1 MRITTSSL
9 QVHCIRH
16 LFGAQAFHSCR
27 CELPLQSC
35 SCLSIECVD
44 SPPAYHSNVTSFFPG
59 SIQPCNHDKAISWPY
74 PSVRAIW
81 RCLSQQISQTFESP
95 RWSSVGITESKLL
108 LLDSRTYVRHYNH
121 YLGLAQATSAAS
133 NIGTLRWTMSLLKE
147 SIYYK
152 ITWQDGQTHQEPLG
166 KVDHYHSFS
175 LYAP

>member
-59 SIQPCNHDKAISWPY
+59 SIQPCNHDKAISWSY

-108 LLDSRTYVRHYNH
+108 LLDSRTYVRTTTTT
-121 YLGLAQATSAAS
+121 LDLRKRLVPPQTSGHFAGRS
-133 NIGTLRWTMSLLKE
+133 
-147 SIYYK
+147 
-152 ITWQDGQTHQEPLG
+152 PC
-166 KVDHYHSFS
+166 
-175 LYAP
+175 